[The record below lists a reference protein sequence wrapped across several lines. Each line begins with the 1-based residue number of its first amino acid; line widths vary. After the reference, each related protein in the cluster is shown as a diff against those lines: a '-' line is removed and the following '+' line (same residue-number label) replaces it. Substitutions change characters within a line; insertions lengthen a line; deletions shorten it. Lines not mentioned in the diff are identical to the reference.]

1 MPAGGRFVFVL
12 DFFCFCFCLKIFLRR
27 WIVFISAMHFQSIFV
42 FAICVSIAFVGL
54 TIEVCQTFFVL
65 LRRRFFRAFVATER
79 NAVANEVSGMYGCQN
94 CPKLRTLQMNGNTS
108 MSAIYDINRWAVNPK
123 TVDFRWDP
131 SSHKKACA
139 CLAFKYVVTPS
150 PFKGFLCLP
159 LPFIHLSEKH
169 RLISK

>member
-1 MPAGGRFVFVL
+1 M
-12 DFFCFCFCLKIFLRR
+12 FL
-27 WIVFISAMHFQSIFV
+27 FLPCISSPFLSLRCALALRSS
-42 FAICVSIAFVGL
+42 AL
-54 TIEVCQTFFVL
+54 TIEVCPTFFFVL

-79 NAVANEVSGMYGCQN
+79 NAVANEGSGMYGCQN

-139 CLAFKYVVTPS
+139 CLAFKYVLTLS

-159 LPFIHLSEKH
+159 LPFIHLPK
-169 RLISK
+169 KKTV